1 MTGWR
6 ELEIVL
12 TGACRLGVFG
22 TFKERTKGLVT
33 REMMMEDCL
42 VFIDNLSVVSEIR
55 IVATALI
62 TSSYF

>member
-1 MTGWR
+1 MEGIGNSPNRGLPPWA
-6 ELEIVL
+6 LL
-12 TGACRLGVFG
+12 YS
-22 TFKERTKGLVT
+22 KERTKGLVT

-42 VFIDNLSVVSEIR
+42 VFIDNLSVASEIR